1 MSFFFGGDEK
11 GATIAPTA
19 HGLGL
24 VAAQDLKA
32 QDIVFSE
39 TPVLSARLSDA
50 FATPAFLARPDVSK
64 IVDALGAVEEKHGH
78 EAEDEAYP
86 EAAKTLIDDL
96 SELHVLERVAKLDA
110 AGAAKV
116 WALEDAFREPRPGDA
131 VAVDGLKSA
140 AGAALNGAR
149 GAVVGADGD
158 RLAVELPGGRKSIK
172 GAHLKTLRGVL
183 KTNSLREGDYGVHVF
198 ERLSRLNHACG
209 PAANVSTAFVTMPDG
224 DRVCGVVAT
233 RDVAAGAELLADYG
247 GAARRHLPGAAR
259 RAWLFR
265 NYGFVCACAHCQS
278 GA

>member
-116 WALEDAFREPRPGDA
+116 WALEDAFREARPGDA
-131 VAVDGLKSA
+131 VAVDGLTSA
-140 AGAALNGAR
+140 AGAPLNGAR

-158 RLAVELPGGRKSIK
+158 RLAVKLPGGRKSIK

-183 KTNSLREGDYGVHVF
+183 KTNSAARATTASTF
-198 ERLSRLNHACG
+198 ERLSRLNHAAG
-209 PAANVSTAFVTMPDG
+209 PRPTSP
-224 DRVCGVVAT
+224 R
-233 RDVAAGAELLADYG
+233 
-247 GAARRHLPGAAR
+247 P
-259 RAWLFR
+259 
-265 NYGFVCACAHCQS
+265 S
-278 GA
+278 

>member
-131 VAVDGLKSA
+131 VAVEGLTSA
-140 AGAALNGAR
+140 AGAPLNGAR

-183 KTNSLREGDYGVHVF
+183 KTFITGQQKRAKFPTSKAPISAVF
-198 ERLSRLNHACG
+198 HSIRLIFGRAIISRNGLEAWMLFLERARAEHSR
-209 PAANVSTAFVTMPDG
+209 
-224 DRVCGVVAT
+224 
-233 RDVAAGAELLADYG
+233 
-247 GAARRHLPGAAR
+247 
-259 RAWLFR
+259 
-265 NYGFVCACAHCQS
+265 
-278 GA
+278 